1 MTRFR
6 PCIDLHQG
14 VVKQIVG
21 GSLTDGGATTH
32 FVSDRG
38 SAHYANLFKNRGLTG
53 GHLIS
58 LGPNNQTAVSD
69 ALAAYPQGLQY
80 GGGVTIDNA
89 ADFLDAGA
97 SKVIVTSYLF
107 KNQQFSWHRLADISR
122 LIGPDR
128 LVIDLSCRKTE
139 SGWQVATDRWQTITE
154 TLIDRRLIEQLQPYC
169 AEFLVHSADMEGL
182 QAGIDEE
189 LVRLLGDSVDI
200 PTTYAGGA
208 RSLAD
213 LEQVKRLSKGKIDL
227 TIGSA
232 LDIFGGSGV
241 TLDECVQ
248 WNSTQGL

>member
-1 MTRFR
+1 MTQFR

-21 GSLTDGGATTH
+21 GSLTDGGATTN

-38 SAHYANLFKNRGLTG
+38 SAYYANLFKTKNLTG

-58 LGPNNQTAVSD
+58 LGPNNQTAVGD

-97 SKVIVTSYLF
+97 SQVIVTSYLF
-107 KNQQFSWHRLADISR
+107 KNQQFSWHRLVDISR
-122 LIGPDR
+122 LIGPDK

-139 SGWQVATDRWQTITE
+139 RGWQVATHRWQTITE
-154 TLIDRRLIEQLQPYC
+154 TLIDRRLIDQLQPYC

-182 QAGIDEE
+182 QAALTQIWFACSVILSIFQRPMPVER
-189 LVRLLGDSVDI
+189 VRWLI
-200 PTTYAGGA
+200 
-208 RSLAD
+208 
-213 LEQVKRLSKGKIDL
+213 LSR
-227 TIGSA
+227 
-232 LDIFGGSGV
+232 
-241 TLDECVQ
+241 
-248 WNSTQGL
+248 

>member
-1 MTRFR
+1 MTQFR

-21 GSLTDGGATTH
+21 GSLTDGGATTN

-38 SAHYANLFKNRGLTG
+38 SAHYANLFKTKNLTG

-58 LGPNNQTAVSD
+58 LGPNNQTAVGD

-97 SKVIVTSYLF
+97 SQVIVTSSLF
-107 KNQQFSWHRLADISR
+107 ENQQFSWHRLADISR
-122 LIGPDR
+122 LIGQDK
-128 LVIDLSCRKTE
+128 LVIDLSCRKTKR
-139 SGWQVATDRWQTITE
+139 GWQVATDRWQTITE
-154 TLIDRRLIEQLQPYC
+154 TLIDRHLIDQLQPYC

-182 QAGIDEE
+182 QAGIDAD
-189 LVRLLGDSVDI
+189 LVRLLGDIVDI

-213 LEQVKRLSKGKIDL
+213 LEQVKQLSKGKIDL

-232 LDIFGGSGV
+232 LDIFGGIGV

-248 WNSTQGL
+248 WNADQC

>member
-122 LIGPDR
+122 LIGPDK
-128 LVIDLSCRKTE
+128 LVIDLSCRKTK

-182 QAGIDEE
+182 QAGIDAE
-189 LVRLLGDSVDI
+189 LVRLLGDIVDI

-213 LEQVKRLSKGKIDL
+213 LEQVKQLSKGKIDL

-232 LDIFGGSGV
+232 LDIFGGNGV

>member
-38 SAHYANLFKNRGLTG
+38 SAHYANLFKNRCLTG

-241 TLDECVQ
+241 TLDDCVQ
-248 WNSTQGL
+248 WNADQC

>member
-38 SAHYANLFKNRGLTG
+38 SAHYANLFKNRCLTG

>member
-38 SAHYANLFKNRGLTG
+38 SAHYANLFKNRRLTG

-128 LVIDLSCRKTE
+128 LVIDLSCRKTDK
-139 SGWQVATDRWQTITE
+139 GWQVAADRWQTITE

-232 LDIFGGSGV
+232 LDIFGGNGV

>member
-1 MTRFR
+1 M
-6 PCIDLHQG
+6 
-14 VVKQIVG
+14 
-21 GSLTDGGATTH
+21 
-32 FVSDRG
+32 
-38 SAHYANLFKNRGLTG
+38 
-53 GHLIS
+53 IS

-69 ALAAYPQGLQY
+69 ALAAYPQGLQF

-139 SGWQVATDRWQTITE
+139 KGWQVATDRWQTITE
-154 TLIDRRLIEQLQPYC
+154 TLIDQRLIEQLQPYC

-182 QAGIDEE
+182 QAGIDAD
-189 LVRLLGDSVDI
+189 LVRLLGGIVDI

-213 LEQVKRLSKGKIDL
+213 LEQVKLLSKGKIDL

>member
-122 LIGPDR
+122 LIGPDK
-128 LVIDLSCRKTE
+128 LVIDLSCRKTK

-182 QAGIDEE
+182 QAGIDAE

>member
-1 MTRFR
+1 MTQFR

-21 GSLTDGGATTH
+21 GSLTDGGATTN

-38 SAHYANLFKNRGLTG
+38 SVHYANLFKTKDLTG

-58 LGPNNQTAVSD
+58 LGPNNQTAVND

-97 SKVIVTSYLF
+97 SQVIVTSYLF

-122 LIGPDR
+122 LIGPDK
-128 LVIDLSCRKTE
+128 LVIDLSCRKTDK
-139 SGWQVATDRWQTITE
+139 GWQVATDRWQTITE
-154 TLIDRRLIEQLQPYC
+154 TLIDRRLIDQLQPYC

-182 QAGIDEE
+182 QAGIDAD
-189 LVRLLGDSVDI
+189 LVRLLGDIVDI

-213 LEQVKRLSKGKIDL
+213 LEQVKQLSKGKIDL

-232 LDIFGGSGV
+232 LDIFGGNGV

-248 WNSTQGL
+248 WNADQC

>member
-38 SAHYANLFKNRGLTG
+38 SAHYANLFKNRRLTG

-97 SKVIVTSYLF
+97 SQVIVTSYLF
-107 KNQQFSWHRLADISR
+107 ENQKFSWHRLADISR
-122 LIGPDR
+122 LIGPDK
-128 LVIDLSCRKTE
+128 LVIDLSCRKTK

>member
-232 LDIFGGSGV
+232 LDIFGGNGV

>member
-182 QAGIDEE
+182 QAGIDAE

>member
-182 QAGIDEE
+182 QAGIDAE
-189 LVRLLGDSVDI
+189 LVRLLGDIVDI

>member
-21 GSLTDGGATTH
+21 GSLTDGGATTN

-38 SAHYANLFKNRGLTG
+38 SAHYANLFKTKNLTG

-58 LGPNNQTAVSD
+58 LGPNNQTAVAD
-69 ALAAYPQGLQY
+69 ALAVYPLGLQY
-80 GGGVTIDNA
+80 GGGVTMDNA

-97 SKVIVTSYLF
+97 SQVIVTSYLF
-107 KNQQFSWHRLADISR
+107 ENQKFSWHRLADISR

-128 LVIDLSCRKTE
+128 LVIDLSCRKTK

-182 QAGIDEE
+182 QAGIDAD
-189 LVRLLGDSVDI
+189 LVRLLGDIVDI

-213 LEQVKRLSKGKIDL
+213 LEQVKQLSKGKIDL

-232 LDIFGGSGV
+232 LDIFGGNGV
-241 TLDECVQ
+241 TLDDCVQ

>member
-107 KNQQFSWHRLADISR
+107 ENQKFSWHRLADISR

-189 LVRLLGDSVDI
+189 LVLLLGDSVDI

-213 LEQVKRLSKGKIDL
+213 LKQVKRLSKGKIDL

-232 LDIFGGSGV
+232 LDIFGGNGV

>member
-38 SAHYANLFKNRGLTG
+38 SAHYANLFKNRCLTG

-208 RSLAD
+208 HSLAD

>member
-38 SAHYANLFKNRGLTG
+38 SAHYANLFKNRRLTG

-232 LDIFGGSGV
+232 LDIFGGNGV

>member
-1 MTRFR
+1 
-6 PCIDLHQG
+6 
-14 VVKQIVG
+14 
-21 GSLTDGGATTH
+21 
-32 FVSDRG
+32 
-38 SAHYANLFKNRGLTG
+38 
-53 GHLIS
+53 S

-97 SKVIVTSYLF
+97 SQVIVTSSLF
-107 KNQQFSWHRLADISR
+107 ENQQFSWHRLADISR

-182 QAGIDEE
+182 QAGIDAE

>member
-97 SKVIVTSYLF
+97 SQVIVTSYLF
-107 KNQQFSWHRLADISR
+107 ENQKFSWHRLADISR

-241 TLDECVQ
+241 TLDDCVQ
-248 WNSTQGL
+248 WNADQC

>member
-122 LIGPDR
+122 LIGPDK
-128 LVIDLSCRKTE
+128 LVIDLSCRKTK

-189 LVRLLGDSVDI
+189 LVRLLGDIVDI

>member
-107 KNQQFSWHRLADISR
+107 ENQKFSWHRLADISR

-241 TLDECVQ
+241 TLDDCVQ
-248 WNSTQGL
+248 WNADQC

>member
-122 LIGPDR
+122 LIGPDK
-128 LVIDLSCRKTE
+128 LVIDLSCRKTK